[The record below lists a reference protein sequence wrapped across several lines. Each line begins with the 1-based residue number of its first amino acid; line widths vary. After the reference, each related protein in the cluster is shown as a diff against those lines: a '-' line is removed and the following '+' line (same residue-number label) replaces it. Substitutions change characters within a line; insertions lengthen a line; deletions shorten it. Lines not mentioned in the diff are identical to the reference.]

1 MPANAFYRGGT
12 DGRTVLSDCN
22 GLRQSGSGPEGT
34 GAAKSGICPQGR
46 VVPHACSNRSKE
58 GVGGIQKGEAPRSS
72 SWGRS
77 TSRSNRAQEGRWAV
91 TWLRLCE
98 ATVQV
103 EVQGTNIVVVLRG
116 TCFRAKYRKQEAP
129 WLATDEFGPDD
140 PEAAIALSE
149 FRNLAWTAANE
160 TALRLGWIKS
170 CSELHRAAGPH

>member
-22 GLRQSGSGPEGT
+22 GLRQSGGGPEGT
-34 GAAKSGICPQGR
+34 GTAKSGICPQGR

-72 SWGRS
+72 SCGRS
-77 TSRSNRAQEGRWAV
+77 TSRSNCAQEGRWAV

-103 EVQGTNIVVVLRG
+103 EVQGTNIVVVPARHLFQGKISETRSPMA
-116 TCFRAKYRKQEAP
+116 RYR
-129 WLATDEFGPDD
+129 
-140 PEAAIALSE
+140 
-149 FRNLAWTAANE
+149 
-160 TALRLGWIKS
+160 
-170 CSELHRAAGPH
+170 